1 MFGCSVM
8 PECARV
14 GGLEVTLV
22 THQKIVLLLPAT
34 VGLVTPQSVKS
45 VGDLA
50 VRTLLVFLPDFTFE
64 TRPVLFLVIEEV
76 DNRVEL
82 CQTLFALGVTVVR
95 LFHVDFQ
102 VLP

>member
-1 MFGCSVM
+1 M

-22 THQKIVLLLPAT
+22 AHQKIVLLLTAT

-50 VRTLLVFLPDFTFE
+50 VRTLSVFLPDFIFE
-64 TRPVLFLVIEEV
+64 TWPVLFLVIEEV
-76 DNRVEL
+76 DDSVEL
-82 CQTLFALGVTVVR
+82 CQTLFALGVPIVR
-95 LFHVDFQ
+95 LFHVHFQ
-102 VLP
+102 MLP